1 MSEKV
6 VSETS
11 LMMLQHSCLIISQPH
26 LAGLGPKIAVTCL
39 PWCSELAFVHLGTG
53 GWWWRKVKSQLVG
66 LFSVPRFSAGRE
78 CIIRT
83 AKLSLDVGSYISK
96 QREKVLRWEKC
107 RAWQNPVLFLGVGE
121 LPGGL
126 DLAVLSMLSSS
137 SLFLLILGVS
147 FLGQNSC

>member
-11 LMMLQHSCLIISQPH
+11 LMILQHSCLIISQPH
-26 LAGLGPKIAVTCL
+26 LAELGPKIAVTCL
-39 PWCSELAFVHLGTG
+39 PRYSDLAFVHLGTG
-53 GWWWRKVKSQLVG
+53 GWWSRIVKSQLVG
-66 LFSVPRFSAGRE
+66 LFSVPRFSADRE

-83 AKLSLDVGSYISK
+83 AKLPLDVGSYISK
-96 QREKVLRWEKC
+96 REKVLRWEKC
-107 RAWQNPVLFLGVGE
+107 RAWQIPVLFLGVGE